1 MFWAALKAA
10 ENIDW
15 SSHIRRHIGAVPRA
29 LSIAEQA
36 MAMGKE
42 YPYKKD

>member
-15 SSHIRRHIGAVPRA
+15 SSQIRRHIEAVPRA
-29 LSIAEQA
+29 FAEQA

-42 YPYKKD
+42 YPHKND